1 MNVHVMPNGH
11 LKWNKRRKH
20 INVKSCVCMQAYW
33 NRLWAAVSSF
43 TEESTPL
50 LRRRPGTA
58 ATAGSPSWRRRRKP
72 RSKPYAAWLI
82 QRAWTHHIDRRTYRY
97 FRDLLAF
104 RNAGEPVTMVGP
116 SVG

>member
-50 LRRRPGTA
+50 LARRRATDDVESCVPG
-58 ATAGSPSWRRRRKP
+58 GRVVV
-72 RSKPYAAWLI
+72 
-82 QRAWTHHIDRRTYRY
+82 
-97 FRDLLAF
+97 
-104 RNAGEPVTMVGP
+104 EPAEVRVQVGP
-116 SVG
+116 FAEEHFA

>member
-1 MNVHVMPNGH
+1 MNVHVSPNGH

-50 LRRRPGTA
+50 LARRRATDDVESCVPG
-58 ATAGSPSWRRRRKP
+58 GGEREVV
-72 RSKPYAAWLI
+72 
-82 QRAWTHHIDRRTYRY
+82 
-97 FRDLLAF
+97 
-104 RNAGEPVTMVGP
+104 GEPAEVCVQVSPFSEELFAGA
-116 SVG
+116 

>member
-20 INVKSCVCMQAYW
+20 INVKSRVCMQAYW

-50 LRRRPGTA
+50 LARRRATDDVESCVPGGRERV
-58 ATAGSPSWRRRRKP
+58 AGERV
-72 RSKPYAAWLI
+72 
-82 QRAWTHHIDRRTYRY
+82 
-97 FRDLLAF
+97 
-104 RNAGEPVTMVGP
+104 AGEPAEVRVQVGP
-116 SVG
+116 FAEEHFA